1 MGRAARTLATA
12 PSRRVE
18 IVDSL
23 EPLRADWTRLAEAS
37 GNVFATWEWN
47 DLWWRHYGRGR
58 TLRVGVVHDD
68 GDGIDAIVP
77 LYRWARRPVRVLRLI
92 GHGHGDRLGPV
103 SRDDDAA
110 AEEALRAA
118 LDAEPHDVFVG
129 DWVAGNR
136 GWARVLGGRVI
147 RETGYPILR
156 FADGSTE
163 TFLGGQSSRFRK
175 SARNARNRLERDHH
189 VRYREPAAAT
199 LDDDLD
205 SAYRLHHA
213 RFGEHK
219 GCLFCGE
226 HEAFQRA
233 FAACALERGWLRLL
247 LLELDGEPVAFDYGF
262 LFHDAYFAYQGGR
275 DPAWDRKS
283 VGFLLELESIRRALA
298 DGIVEYRFLGG
309 EEQYKYR
316 YPTEDPRL
324 ETVAAPATPLGRAA
338 TSALAATWRLRLGEA
353 LVRRFGSARPDEAQR
368 RRERAEDDEVAAAGQ
383 GERAPGKGMEA
394 TEGE

>member
-1 MGRAARTLATA
+1 M
-12 PSRRVE
+12 E
-18 IVDSL
+18 ILDSL
-23 EPLRADWTRLAEAS
+23 EPLREDWTRLATAS
-37 GNVFATWEWN
+37 GNVFAAWEWN
-47 DLWWRHYGRGR
+47 DLWWRHYGAGR
-58 TLRVGVVHDD
+58 TLRVAVVHDD
-68 GDGIDAIVP
+68 EHGIDAIVP
-77 LYRWARRPVRVLRLI
+77 LYRWARRPVRILRLI

-103 SRDDDAA
+103 CRNDGSA
-110 AEEALRAA
+110 AEAALRES

-129 DWVAGNR
+129 DWVAGDR

-163 TFLGGQSSRFRK
+163 TFLARQSPRFRK
-175 SARNARNRLERDHH
+175 NARNARNRLEREHH
-189 VRYREPAAAT
+189 VGYREATAAS
-199 LDDDLD
+199 LEDDLD
-205 SAYRLHHA
+205 ATYRLHHA

-233 FAACALERGWLRLL
+233 FAASALDRGWLRLL
-247 LLELDGEPVAFDYGF
+247 LLELDGEPAGFEYGF
-262 LFHDAYFAYQGGR
+262 VFQAAYFAYQGGR

-283 VGFLLELESIRRALA
+283 VGFLLELESIRRALG
-298 DGIVEYRFLGG
+298 DGVVEYRFLGG

-338 TSALAATWRLRLGEA
+338 TSALAATWRLRIGEA
-353 LVRRFGSARPDEAQR
+353 VVRRFGSARPDEAQR
-368 RRERAEDDEVAAAGQ
+368 RRERPEDDEVAPAGQ
-383 GERAPGKGMEA
+383 DERAPGKGMEA
-394 TEGE
+394 TERE